1 MKNILTICLA
11 AILMISA
18 DDAFAAKRAKVR
30 RQNDPQKELKDKL
43 NQYFISYRP
52 SGQLV
57 RSSAHLKS
65 LIIDDSLKI
74 IEVAADSH
82 FGEQSFTPA
91 TTANIYNDILE
102 LLPDTCRQYK
112 LKITTGGWEIGQL
125 VANRLRQ
132 EPDASRSWGDVEYKG
147 LPWVSN
153 ASLPYKITNGLQNRH
168 LCLWASHGRYYNI
181 NKGEWCW
188 QRPELFGTT
197 EDLFTQT
204 IVIPYLIPML
214 ERAGAIVFTPRERDW
229 QRHEVIVDNDTPRDR
244 KSVV

>member
-65 LIIDDSLKI
+65 LTIDDSLKI

-132 EPDASRSWGDVEYKG
+132 EPTPPYPIRLLTACRTATSASGPVTDDTTTSAKVNGVG
-147 LPWVSN
+147 SAQN
-153 ASLPYKITNGLQNRH
+153 SLAPLRTSSL
-168 LCLWASHGRYYNI
+168 
-181 NKGEWCW
+181 
-188 QRPELFGTT
+188 RP
-197 EDLFTQT
+197 
-204 IVIPYLIPML
+204 
-214 ERAGAIVFTPRERDW
+214 
-229 QRHEVIVDNDTPRDR
+229 
-244 KSVV
+244 S